1 MKTPFLL
8 AAVLGCPLAFAQ
20 QPAAPQQQQQPT
32 VSAAQSIINQ
42 MSIATKALADVLQGV
57 NDKAS
62 ADAAAREVGEL
73 IVQIKLLNDLAGYA
87 PEHAQS
93 IEAMRMAQVNA
104 LMPMLMNTSPC
115 YGSEAMLK
123 ALAPVVTVKPAKQV
137 QPQPEVQPE
146 SPSQQ
151 LAEAILE
158 GYKDLTTVLKGVTD
172 KASADA
178 AAPLAA
184 QVIAT
189 ILPLYDEA
197 EGTEGMA
204 DVVGVQIA
212 QTQEISDL
220 ADLIENLLQAETPL
234 YGSEAL
240 SKALAEIVTVEE
252 AQEEDEQEAESQEG
266 EQPAEDEQP
275 AEEEADG
282 DDEQELAPS
291 EILAPVPQA

>member
-1 MKTPFLL
+1 MKTSFLL

-42 MSIATKALADVLQGV
+42 MNIATRALADVLQGV

-104 LMPMLMNTSPC
+104 LMPMLMNTTPC

-137 QPQPEVQPE
+137 QPQPEVQPQPQVQPE

-158 GYKDLTTVLKGVTD
+158 GYKDLTTVLKGVHD
-172 KASADA
+172 KATADA
-178 AAPLAA
+178 AAPYAA

-252 AQEEDEQEAESQEG
+252 APEEEEQEAE
-266 EQPAEDEQP
+266 PAEEEQP
-275 AEEEADG
+275 AEEEEDG
-282 DDEQELAPS
+282 EDEQELAPS